1 MSLGDTVNESEI
13 SEMNKAKQKD
23 KMKSDLFSEG
33 ISNTKVVQSKVEE
46 EHGSISFQEKFKNK
60 TAFGSEDVSGKS
72 SGGKRDMS
80 EFEGRSGFGS
90 DDLNGK
96 STSTSNSKWS

>member
-23 KMKSDLFSEG
+23 KMKSDLFSEETG
-33 ISNTKVVQSKVEE
+33 KTKIVQSKVEE
-46 EHGSISFQEKFKNK
+46 EQGGTSFQEKFKNK
-60 TAFGSEDVSGKS
+60 TAFGSEDINGKS
-72 SGGKRDMS
+72 SGGKRDLS

-96 STSTSNSKWS
+96 ASSTSNSRQI